1 MSSKRAVGLT
11 VGLTAA
17 AALGWS
23 MYQIALATERGAAT
37 GITCPPDWI
46 VFVLTA
52 GIGVGVIA
60 TFFGG
65 SLVFYALMLAIGL
78 GALGG
83 ALSIEGEAR
92 TIMFILGGIFTPM
105 AFLPLLISLA
115 TIGRRRKARYLLEHG
130 TKAIG
135 TVVSVRDTG
144 VTVNMN
150 PRGEMTLRIEPL
162 DGSAPFEGSKTAI
175 MSRLNLPYP
184 GRRFPIW
191 FDPADRTTFMIGAD
205 MDDTASPEHQHLF
218 ALAAQGNPPRPE
230 ATPAAGGAATV
241 PAAPTV
247 AEQLTQLNVLRLS
260 GALTEEE
267 FAQQKA
273 KLLEG

>member
-1 MSSKRAVGLT
+1 MSSTRTAGL
-11 VGLTAA
+11 VIGLTAA

-23 MYQIALATERGAAT
+23 MYQIALATECTAADA
-37 GITCPPDWI
+37 TCPPDWI

-52 GIGVGVIA
+52 GLGVGIIA

-65 SLVFYALMLAIGL
+65 SLVFFAMMLAIGL

-92 TIMFILGGIFTPM
+92 TTMFILGGVFTPM

-115 TIGRRRKARYLLEHG
+115 TLGRRRKAKYLLEHG
-130 TKAIG
+130 TQAIG
-135 TVVSVRDTG
+135 TVTAVRDTG
-144 VTVNMN
+144 VTVNKN
-150 PRGEMTLRIEPL
+150 PRVAMTLRIEPL
-162 DGSAPFEGSKTAI
+162 DGSAPFEGSKTAV
-175 MSRLNLPYP
+175 MSRVDLPYP

-205 MDDTASPEHQHLF
+205 MDDNASPEHQHLF
-218 ALAAQGNPPRPE
+218 AIAQQGSAPRPD
-230 ATPAAGGAATV
+230 ATPTGAPIAGT
-241 PAAPTV
+241 PTI
-247 AEQLTQLNVLRLS
+247 AEQLTQLNDLRLS

-273 KLLEG
+273 RLLNG